1 VTNPTATRRSA
12 GKESRKL
19 LRRAASETQAPTAA
33 GGALLQIR
41 SPRRQ
46 ISAVAETDS
55 SMTTLILT
63 APGVVGSAVAAPA
76 SAKGR
81 YLRYH
86 RLYVESVR
94 KFAMP
99 VEVVAA
105 LEEGRIFREPRES
118 RAESYAATGTL
129 SQRTVRSSARTG
141 SVSRSAVKS
150 AVKAVKKSRSR

>member
-12 GKESRKL
+12 GKKSPKVVRS
-19 LRRAASETQAPTAA
+19 AASETQVPTAA

-41 SPRRQ
+41 SPMRQ

-55 SMTTLILT
+55 SKTTLILT

-129 SQRTVRSSARTG
+129 SQRTVRGSARTG

-150 AVKAVKKSRSR
+150 AVKAVKRSRSR

>member
-12 GKESRKL
+12 GKKSPKVVRS
-19 LRRAASETQAPTAA
+19 AASETQVPTAA

-63 APGVVGSAVAAPA
+63 SPRAERSAAAAPT
-76 SAKGR
+76 SAKGSA
-81 YLRYH
+81 LRYH
-86 RLYVESVR
+86 RAYVESLRLV
-94 KFAMP
+94 A
-99 VEVVAA
+99 VEVVAE
-105 LEEGRIFREPRES
+105 LDEGRILREPRAS
-118 RAESYAATGTL
+118 RAESSAASSIL
-129 SQRTVRSSARTG
+129 SRRTVKSSARAG

-150 AVKAVKKSRSR
+150 AVKAVKRSRSR

>member
-1 VTNPTATRRSA
+1 MTNPKATRRSA
-12 GKESRKL
+12 GKKSPKVVRS
-19 LRRAASETQAPTAA
+19 AASETQAPAAA

-46 ISAVAETDS
+46 ISAVAETDPG
-55 SMTTLILT
+55 MTALILT
-63 APGVVGSAVAAPA
+63 APRVERSAAAAPA

-81 YLRYH
+81 DLRYH

-99 VEVVAA
+99 VEVVSA
-105 LEEGRIFREPRES
+105 LEGGRIFREPRAS
-118 RAESYAATGTL
+118 RAESYAAIGTL

-141 SVSRSAVKS
+141 SISRSAVKS
-150 AVKAVKKSRSR
+150 AVKAVKRSRSR